1 MPAEETWGRRPDA
14 TAYVR
19 GKLAEGAA
27 KRGEIKRILAA
38 IRRKRRKTNELKM
51 KEHHSPSA

>member
-19 GKLAEGAA
+19 GKLAEGAETS
-27 KRGEIKRILAA
+27 KRREIKNVSSYS
-38 IRRKRRKTNELKM
+38 KEKKGKKM
-51 KEHHSPSA
+51 N